1 MEQNPIAKWP
11 FGEAMIILLG
21 VAAGAQD
28 IEIINNLTIVDGEGV
43 VSTGDRTLNLSI
55 ANDVEPGARLIVKNK
70 TTGTESLIPGEGMRG
85 TTVTGVAGKTKVVEY
100 VYDGKKFIQ
109 TAAAVQID

>member
-11 FGEAMIILLG
+11 FGAAMIILL
-21 VAAGAQD
+21 VAAGAQA
-28 IEIINNLTIVDGEGV
+28 IEISNTLTILDGESV

-55 ANDVEPGARLIVKNK
+55 ASDVEPGARLIVKNK

-85 TTVTGVAGKTKVVEY
+85 TTVSGVAGKTKVVEY

>member
-11 FGEAMIILLG
+11 FGAAMIILL
-21 VAAGAQD
+21 VAAGAQA
-28 IEIINNLTIVDGEGV
+28 IEIGNTLTILDGESV

-85 TTVTGVAGKTKVVEY
+85 TTVSGVAGKTKVVEY